1 VRGEQNDRNSKPHA
15 VARLRIMAQRAE
27 PVQQCLRDLGEHAG
41 MRIARRHQHNDIDRL
56 RRAVRDGTQQR
67 SGDNHGMAA
76 Y

>member
-41 MRIARRHQHNDIDRL
+41 MRIARQREHNDIDP
-56 RRAVRDGTQQR
+56 
-67 SGDNHGMAA
+67 AA
-76 Y
+76 ASRPGWHETAER